1 MFELRVDD
9 VNLIDIDW
17 KSPLQLKINDACE
30 EFGIAAAKA
39 FDDMVFEAVAEVGI
53 EVDRDEL
60 IKALAYDRGQYEKGY
75 GDGYRAAKDAIV
87 RCKDCDCWCEEMKVG
102 HADLGNESA
111 PCSEWSDH
119 ENGHIRYTKA
129 TDFCSYGERSDK

>member
-1 MFELRVDD
+1 MYEFHVDD

-17 KSPLQLKINDACE
+17 ESPLQLKINDACE
-30 EFGIAAAKA
+30 KVGRAAAKA

-75 GDGYRAAKDAIV
+75 GDGCRAAKDEIV
-87 RCKDCDCWCEEMKVG
+87 RCEDCKYR
-102 HADLGNESA
+102 ADGTDKGNYLCNRKMLGLVR
-111 PCSEWSDH
+111 PD
-119 ENGHIRYTKA
+119 
-129 TDFCSYGERSDK
+129 DFCSYGERKDDEH